1 MEGFALI
8 ALAAGLLWVGAA
20 VAVGLLGERRGS
32 SGLLWFAL
40 AIFTTPV
47 VALIL
52 LLILTPRG
60 GMTPRS

>member
-1 MEGFALI
+1 MEQFVL
-8 ALAAGLLWVGAA
+8 LFFVAGLFWVGIA

-40 AIFTTPV
+40 AIFASPI

-52 LLILTPRG
+52 LLIVTQPGGGRG
-60 GMTPRS
+60 RT

>member
-1 MEGFALI
+1 MEAFALI
-8 ALAAGLLWVGAA
+8 AFAAGLLWVGMA

-40 AIFTTPV
+40 SIFTTPV

-60 GMTPRS
+60 GMTPRG